1 MIADLLPLLAFTSL
15 VVIAR
20 NLFEAYIVGHERRR
34 MEAQERVRV
43 RSSHHR
49 PNGHRG
55 HSPAH

>member
-20 NLFEAYIVGHERRR
+20 NLFEAYIVSHEQRR
-34 MEAQERVRV
+34 MEAKERLRV
-43 RSSHHR
+43 RSSHH
-49 PNGHRG
+49 GLKSHRG